1 MQRAA
6 LAEPQRDVADRLV
19 AARLVVADDS
29 EGGQTLRL
37 AHEALLGHWP
47 RLAGLTAE
55 HRDFLIVRRRLQA
68 DASSWEGHDRHDDFL
83 LPPGRRLAEAEDVL
97 SRRRADLGPEIVAYV
112 EASIAANCGRLAA
125 AQQAKEREL
134 RRELQRSRRIAAMV
148 SMLLLLALCGGA
160 VAWWQR
166 GVAAAAL
173 GEAVK
178 NYRLALDQAAGSV
191 QLLTDSY
198 AAGAISTKLMQQ
210 LIQQSQKTVNGLPG
224 ETEDVTAAR
233 AQLFDVLSL
242 AHAAVGDTATAQ
254 KFAES
259 EVGLVE
265 GLVSKSPGDARWA
278 RLRALAQGRLAD
290 ALFWK
295 GDSRGPCNRRGL
307 RRKPSPSSTSASIP
321 TMRYYSRVL
330 ATPISGLFSRCAIWG
345 DLDAAAEEH
354 RAWVAYAEALVARRL
369 GSLKPLASL
378 AGAYQEY
385 GDTLQQQGNAP
396 QAAVQ
401 YQAAVTAAAQL
412 VEKDPENAG
421 YLATLTISHERVGDA
436 LLAQGNMTS
445 ALAEYRRAL
454 DLADELSD
462 VDPVNFQW
470 RELLEATHQ
479 RVGEV
484 LLKQKDFKGA
494 LAEFQT
500 YLSLAED
507 MRRRVPANGS
517 APFDVANALEKM
529 GDVLREQGDLAGALR
544 YYVDSHKAA
553 LELNS
558 KGWSNSGWQKLLAMS
573 YQRIGMTLEAQGDD
587 AGALS
592 HFRQCAAIPVK
603 NSTWSPRMLWPADVV
618 QYCRQEVAQRGG

>member
-1 MQRAA
+1 MEVLFTSGAFSKETRLALDALLSRLAQCGLVWVIATLRSDFYHCLAELPALNALASGTGQYQLATPGSPEIEQIICRPAEVAGLSFEIDEQSGIALHAVIRKSAARDPASLPLLSFVLDELYRRDVETGGGSVLTYRSYRELGRLEGAIAQRAESLVKELTPDLEAALPALLLALVEIDQAKGTATARTVPRAA

-55 HRDFLIVRRRLQA
+55 HRDFLIVRRQLQA

-290 ALFWK
+290 ALFW
-295 GDSRGPCNRRGL
+295 
-307 RRKPSPSSTSASIP
+307 
-321 TMRYYSRVL
+321 
-330 ATPISGLFSRCAIWG
+330 
-345 DLDAAAEEH
+345 
-354 RAWVAYAEALVARRL
+354 
-369 GSLKPLASL
+369 
-378 AGAYQEY
+378 
-385 GDTLQQQGNAP
+385 
-396 QAAVQ
+396 
-401 YQAAVTAAAQL
+401 
-412 VEKDPENAG
+412 
-421 YLATLTISHERVGDA
+421 
-436 LLAQGNMTS
+436 
-445 ALAEYRRAL
+445 
-454 DLADELSD
+454 
-462 VDPVNFQW
+462 
-470 RELLEATHQ
+470 
-479 RVGEV
+479 
-484 LLKQKDFKGA
+484 
-494 LAEFQT
+494 
-500 YLSLAED
+500 
-507 MRRRVPANGS
+507 
-517 APFDVANALEKM
+517 
-529 GDVLREQGDLAGALR
+529 
-544 YYVDSHKAA
+544 
-553 LELNS
+553 
-558 KGWSNSGWQKLLAMS
+558 
-573 YQRIGMTLEAQGDD
+573 
-587 AGALS
+587 
-592 HFRQCAAIPVK
+592 
-603 NSTWSPRMLWPADVV
+603 
-618 QYCRQEVAQRGG
+618 RGGFGGGPATGAAFGASRRQARAGQSRR